1 MLRFKQYISLAESS
15 TKAAKEMEYVLVDAA
30 GGDSGNTEYTNLKP
44 YAIKNN
50 FDSPL
55 DLGKTILD
63 KVSSKLTLDGTA
75 RMSVSADVSDKW
87 FGTNKTPKTDI
98 WIAGNKI
105 SLKKG
110 ASQIMSGGPDESIS
124 TFHAALKAIGGNF
137 DKDLLLLANDVET
150 GIKKLLPSYKSEQMG
165 GIDMQKYGGTVFQNT
180 KMKTGPIATTTKIK
194 GSKGYGKLDKDK
206 ILRTANSLNKTLTKQ
221 FTELFTGNQK
231 FKKEFVFEAMTG
243 KVKFGGNEG
252 TADYFLV
259 VDFDG
264 SAEYHEVKNSKAPY
278 VTKILSKVKPDV
290 KFKSTAV
297 TKTKKGIKSKTGYY
311 RFWSTVGLV
320 YSAAVKANNEA
331 YDLVNSGELEY
342 LSEGFFDAI
351 KRAWNKFKTFVK
363 NLIEKVQKWI
373 KQSANNMM
381 EFLELK
387 PDIKFNNEI
396 VW

>member
-1 MLRFKQYISLAESS
+1 
-15 TKAAKEMEYVLVDAA
+15 MEYVLVDAA
-30 GGDSGNTEYTNLKP
+30 GGDSGKTKYTNLEP
-44 YAIKNN
+44 YALKNK
-50 FDSPL
+50 FDSSL
-55 DLGKTILD
+55 DLGKSILD
-63 KVSSKLTLDGTA
+63 KVKLLGKDGENKMSS
-75 RMSVSADVSDKW
+75 SADVSNKW
-87 FGTNKTPKTDI
+87 LGTNKTPKTDI
-98 WIAGNKI
+98 WIAGKKI

-110 ASQIMSGGPDESIS
+110 ASQIMSGGPAETHS
-124 TFHAALKAIGGNF
+124 TFIAAIE
-137 DKDLLLLANDVET
+137 V
-150 GIKKLLPSYKSEQMG
+150 MG
-165 GIDMQKYGGTVFQNT
+165 
-180 KMKTGPIATTTKIK
+180 
-194 GSKGYGKLDKDK
+194 GKLDKDLFKLASEVESGIRKLMPSHVGTQKGGVDIQKKGGK
-206 ILRTANSLNKTLTKQ
+206 IFQNTKKQTDLIAKVAAGSFNKDTLLKDADAFNHKLKKQ
-221 FTELFTGNQK
+221 FADLFARNEE

-243 KVKFGGNEG
+243 TVKFGGNEG

-264 SAEYHEVKNSKAPY
+264 SAEYHKVKNSKAPY

-297 TKTKKGIKSKTGYY
+297 KKKIDGKDTKTGHY
-311 RFWSTVGLV
+311 RFWSTVGLM
-320 YSAAVKANNEA
+320 YTAAVEANNEA

>member
-30 GGDSGNTEYTNLKP
+30 GGDSGKTKYTNLKK
-44 YAIKNN
+44 AIKGK
-50 FDSPL
+50 DPL
-55 DLGKTILD
+55 ELGKEILT
-63 KVSSKLTLDGTA
+63 KVDLLGKGGIT

-110 ASQIMSGGPDESIS
+110 ASQIMSGGPDESLS
-124 TFHAALKAIGGNF
+124 TFHAALEAIGGNF
-137 DKDLLLLANDVET
+137 DKDLLRLASDVET
-150 GIKKLLPSYKSEQMG
+150 GIMRLMPSHVGTQKGGADIQKK
-165 GIDMQKYGGTVFQNT
+165 GGTVFKNT
-180 KMKTGPIATTTKIK
+180 KMKTGPIADVEA
-194 GSKGYGKLDKDK
+194 GSFDKDTFLK
-206 ILRTANSLNKTLTKQ
+206 EGDTLNLKLKKQ
-221 FTELFTGNQK
+221 FADLFAGNQE

-243 KVKFGGNEG
+243 KVKFDGNEG
-252 TADYFLV
+252 TADWFLV

>member
-1 MLRFKQYISLAESS
+1 
-15 TKAAKEMEYVLVDAA
+15 
-30 GGDSGNTEYTNLKP
+30 
-44 YAIKNN
+44 
-50 FDSPL
+50 
-55 DLGKTILD
+55 
-63 KVSSKLTLDGTA
+63 
-75 RMSVSADVSDKW
+75 
-87 FGTNKTPKTDI
+87 
-98 WIAGNKI
+98 
-105 SLKKG
+105 
-110 ASQIMSGGPDESIS
+110 
-124 TFHAALKAIGGNF
+124 
-137 DKDLLLLANDVET
+137 
-150 GIKKLLPSYKSEQMG
+150 
-165 GIDMQKYGGTVFQNT
+165 
-180 KMKTGPIATTTKIK
+180 MKTGPIADVEA
-194 GSKGYGKLDKDK
+194 GSFDKDTFLK
-206 ILRTANSLNKTLTKQ
+206 EGDTLNLKLKKQ
-221 FTELFTGNQK
+221 FADLFAGNQE

-243 KVKFGGNEG
+243 KVKFDGNEG
-252 TADYFLV
+252 TADWFLV

-351 KRAWNKFKTFVK
+351 KRAWNKFKTFIK
-363 NLIEKVQKWI
+363 NLVKKVQKWI

-387 PDIKFNNEI
+387 PDITFNNEI